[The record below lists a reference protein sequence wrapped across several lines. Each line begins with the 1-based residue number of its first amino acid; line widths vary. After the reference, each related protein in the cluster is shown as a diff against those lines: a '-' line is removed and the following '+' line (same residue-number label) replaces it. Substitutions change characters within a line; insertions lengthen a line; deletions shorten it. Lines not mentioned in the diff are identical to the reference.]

1 MANPAVSFEAGDLS
15 LRDLRRI
22 AGETCGVALTGD
34 WRGPV
39 AAAAATVA
47 EMVHR
52 DEPVYGVN
60 TGFGLLARTR
70 IDADKLGELQV
81 RLVRSHMAGV
91 GENLDE
97 QTVRLIL
104 ALKANA
110 LARGYSG
117 VRVELVELL
126 LAMLERGVMPCV
138 PSQGSVGASGD
149 LAPLAAIAGA
159 MIGEGEARLGGVV
172 MPARKA
178 FDKAGLA
185 LLQLA
190 PKEGLALLNGTQV
203 STALALLGLF
213 AAEDVFD
220 AALIAGAMSVEAA
233 SGADTPFDARIHE
246 VAGRPGQIVVAGAM
260 RDLLDGSRIRES
272 HIDCDRVQDPYSLR
286 CQPQVM
292 GACLDQMRHAARV
305 LGREANAVS
314 DNPLVFAEAGEV
326 LSGGNFHAEPVA
338 MAADQT
344 AVALAEIGA
353 LSERRI
359 ALLVDPNMS
368 GLPAF
373 LAPDPGLNSGF
384 MIAQVTAAALAGENQ
399 CLATPASVTSLPTSA
414 NQEDH
419 VSMAAYAGR
428 RLAQMAGNVRGIVAI
443 ELLAATQGIEFHLP
457 IETSSVLKRAL
468 GKVRAIAGPYRED
481 RPFTRDIEAVKA
493 AIAGGRAFAGTIHDS
508 DSLLP

>member
-1 MANPAVSFEAGDLS
+1 MTGGEIRFAPGELS
-15 LRDLRRI
+15 LSDLRRI
-22 AGETCGVALTGD
+22 AGRDCRVELTGD
-34 WRGPV
+34 WRAGV
-39 AAAAATVA
+39 AAAAGTVA
-47 EMVHR
+47 EMTHR

-70 IDADKLGELQV
+70 IHADQLGELQV

-91 GENLDE
+91 GEYLDDDA
-97 QTVRLIL
+97 VRLIL

-117 VRVELVELL
+117 VRVELIELL
-126 LAMLERGVMPCV
+126 LAMLDRGVLPCV

-159 MIGEGEARLGGVV
+159 MIGEGEARYQGEI
-172 MPARKA
+172 MPAGAA
-178 FDKAGLA
+178 FKKAGLEPIE
-185 LLQLA
+185 LA

-213 AAEDVFD
+213 AAQDIFS
-220 AALIAGAMSVEAA
+220 AALIAGSMSVEAA

-246 VAGRPGQIVVAGAM
+246 VAGRPGQITVAGIM
-260 RDLLDGSRIRES
+260 RNLMDGSRIRES
-272 HIDCDRVQDPYSLR
+272 HIDCSRVQDPYSLR

-292 GACLDQMRHAARV
+292 GACLDQMDNAGAV
-305 LGREANAVS
+305 LAREANAVS
-314 DNPLVFAEAGEV
+314 DNPLVFAGAGEV

-338 MAADQT
+338 MAADQI
-344 AVALAEIGA
+344 AIALAEIGA

-399 CLATPASVTSLPTSA
+399 CLAFPASVTSLPTSA

-428 RLAQMAGNVRGIVAI
+428 RLGQMAENTRGIVAI
-443 ELLAATQGIEFHLP
+443 ELLAAAQGIEFHLP
-457 IETSSVLKRAL
+457 IETSKALKRYL
-468 GKVRAIAGPYRED
+468 GEVRALAAPYRED
-481 RPFTRDIEAVKA
+481 RPFTRDIETLKA
-493 AIAGGRAFAGTIHDS
+493 AIGQGRAFAG
-508 DSLLP
+508 LLPD

>member
-1 MANPAVSFEAGDLS
+1 MAPTAARFEAGCLT
-15 LRDLRRI
+15 LQELRRI
-22 AGETCGVALTGD
+22 AREPGAVEITGD
-34 WRGPV
+34 WREKV
-39 AAAAATVA
+39 SAAAATVA
-47 EMVHR
+47 AMAGQ
-52 DEPVYGVN
+52 DQPVYGVN
-60 TGFGLLARTR
+60 TGFGLLASTR

-91 GENLDE
+91 GERLGDE
-97 QTVRLIL
+97 TVRLIL

-126 LAMLERGVMPCV
+126 LAMLARGVY
-138 PSQGSVGASGD
+138 PSIPGQGSVGASGD
-149 LAPLAAIAGA
+149 LAPLAAVAAA
-159 MIGEGEARLGGVV
+159 MIGEGEVRLDGST
-172 MPARKA
+172 MPARDA
-178 FDKAGLA
+178 LEKAGLKP
-185 LLQLA
+185 LQLA

-203 STALALLGLF
+203 STALALRGLF
-213 AAEDVFD
+213 AAEDGFA
-220 AALIAGAMSVEAA
+220 AALIAGALSVEAA

-246 VAGRPGQIVVAGAM
+246 AAGRPGQITVAGVL
-260 RDLLDGSRIRES
+260 RDLMDGSRIRDS

-292 GACLDQMRHAARV
+292 GACLDQLRNAASV
-305 LGREANAVS
+305 LAREANAVS

-326 LSGGNFHAEPVA
+326 LSGGNFHAEAVA
-338 MAADQT
+338 MAADQI

-384 MIAQVTAAALAGENQ
+384 MIAQVTAAALAAENQ
-399 CLATPASVTSLPTSA
+399 NLAFPSSVTSLPTSA

-428 RLAQMAGNVRGIVAI
+428 RLAQMAGNVCGIVAI
-443 ELLAATQGIEFHLP
+443 ELLAAAQGIEFHMP
-457 IETSSVLKRAL
+457 IKTSSAL
-468 GKVRAIAGPYRED
+468 QRHLGAVRAVAGPYRED
-481 RPFTRDIEAVKA
+481 RPFTRDIEAVKI
-493 AIAGGRAFAGTIHDS
+493 AIAGGHAFSIAIPDGE
-508 DSLLP
+508 

>member
-1 MANPAVSFEAGDLS
+1 MADAAVSFEAGS
-15 LRDLRRI
+15 LNLGDLRRI
-22 AGETCGVALTGD
+22 AREPSAVEITGE
-34 WRGPV
+34 WRTRV

-47 EMVHR
+47 DLVHR

-60 TGFGLLARTR
+60 TGFGMLARTR
-70 IDADKLGELQV
+70 IATDKLGELQV

-97 QTVRLIL
+97 KTVRLVL

-126 LAMLERGVMPCV
+126 LAMLDRGLTPCV

-159 MIGEGEARLGGVV
+159 MIGEGEMRFGGAV
-172 MPARKA
+172 MPAGEA
-178 FDKAGLA
+178 LEKAGLKP
-185 LLQLA
+185 LRLA

-203 STALALLGLF
+203 SAALALLGLF
-213 AAEDVFD
+213 AACDVFA
-220 AALIAGAMSVEAA
+220 AALIAGAMSNEAA

-246 VAGRPGQIVVAGAM
+246 IAGRPGQIAVAGIM
-260 RDLLDGSRIRES
+260 RDLLEGSRIRES

-292 GACLDQMRHAARV
+292 GACLEQLRHAGGV

-314 DNPLVFAEAGEV
+314 DNPLVFADAGEV
-326 LSGGNFHAEPVA
+326 ISGGNFHAESVA
-338 MAADQT
+338 MAADQI

-373 LAPDPGLNSGF
+373 LAPEPGLNSGF
-384 MIAQVTAAALAGENQ
+384 MIAQVTAAALAAENQ

-428 RLAQMAGNVRGIVAI
+428 RLGQMAGNVRGIVAI
-443 ELLAATQGIEFHLP
+443 ELLAAAQGIEFHQP
-457 IETSSVLKRAL
+457 IETSPALKGYL
-468 GKVRAIAGPYRED
+468 SEVRSIADPYRED
-481 RPFTRDIEAVKA
+481 RPFTRDIETVKE
-493 AIAGGRAFAGTIHDS
+493 AIAQGRAFAVAVPEGD
-508 DSLLP
+508 